1 MTSEPSTNRAV
12 CDFCGA
18 DLVAGSA
25 YFVEFGRPPVVLS
38 GEQDDLLDYLDAW
51 FCSQEH
57 AAAWLSS
64 PLPEPGPRVHARVG
78 NAPRHWVPMALL
90 GVVVLALVG
99 AVILA
104 AM

>member
-1 MTSEPSTNRAV
+1 MAPEPTTNREV
-12 CDFCGA
+12 CGSCGA

-25 YFVEFGRPPVVLS
+25 YFVEFGRPPVVLN

-64 PLPEPGPRVHARVG
+64 PLPEPRPRMKASVG
-78 NAPRHWVPMALL
+78 TAPRHWLPVALL
-90 GVVVLALVG
+90 GIVALALVG
-99 AVILA
+99 AVLVA
-104 AM
+104 VM

>member
-1 MTSEPSTNRAV
+1 MAPEPSTNREV
-12 CDFCGA
+12 CGSCGA
-18 DLVAGSA
+18 DLVAGRA
-25 YFVEFGRPPVVLS
+25 YFVELGRPPVGLN

-64 PLPEPGPRVHARVG
+64 PLPAPRARSRASVG
-78 NAPRHWVPMALL
+78 TAPRHWLPTALL
-90 GVVVLALVG
+90 GVVALALVG

>member
-1 MTSEPSTNRAV
+1 MAPEASANPEV
-12 CDFCGA
+12 CEFCGA
-18 DLVAGSA
+18 DLVAGRA
-25 YFVEFGRPPVVLS
+25 YFLEFGRPPVVLN

-64 PLPEPGPRVHARVG
+64 PLPEPRPRMKASVG
-78 NAPRHWVPMALL
+78 TAPRHWLPMALL
-90 GVVVLALVG
+90 GVVALALVG